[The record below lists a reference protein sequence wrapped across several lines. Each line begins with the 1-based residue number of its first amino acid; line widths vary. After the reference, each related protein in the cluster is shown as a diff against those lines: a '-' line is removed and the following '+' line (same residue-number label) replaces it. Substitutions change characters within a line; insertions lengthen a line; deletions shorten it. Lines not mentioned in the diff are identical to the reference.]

1 MKRVK
6 RFLTLLFVSAL
17 FVCCSVAAAFIGSA
31 ESADPARSDISS
43 VTAMNEGE
51 ETALKAGTKYVGNKA
66 IVYGDTVVFGY
77 KNADSAK
84 QLRMAFGIGS
94 YGFYLYYNPGNPVTV
109 MSCDMSA
116 WARKSNI
123 VTISRDLFD
132 EYNEIELCLTEK
144 DEQNVRLE
152 MRYTDGEER
161 KTIGCDFV
169 KAESSDGLLR
179 YGDMNFD
186 GNKVKSLLPAPVF
199 GNGFLYSGENVTG
212 ENQYGGCS
220 LAAVSRE
227 KAEAAGVPEGF
238 ESDCVLIASS
248 DKASFDMSFDFT
260 ALSYKRKHITEISVR
275 LYIEKNAA
283 DTDGY
288 PEIRIPGKNG
298 SWILRSAVG
307 VGKTGQ
313 WIAISFSSDVIDAL
327 CPEGIL
333 GKFVFCVRSNGQAK
347 MFIDE
352 IAVETLPR
360 DGVAPVINAAI
371 TSFKT
376 TEGTYPTL
384 DYITVTDDSG
394 TFDVTYEWS
403 DGALDFNGRLK
414 AGNHTC
420 TINATDGWDNTAT
433 VVIRYDVEKETPVE
447 RYSVTFRCDGA
458 EDRII
463 EYSAETTDYVIAPD
477 IPVKRF
483 YRAAWEEYS
492 LEFTSGQVVNAEY
505 TPISYTIDYYA
516 DGEKTE
522 TKTYSISDGDYADP
536 AVPQKKGYTAKWE
549 EYRFEDV
556 ETISVHA
563 VYTPI
568 EYTVTFE
575 ADGKTVAAVTYN
587 YDNKNIVEPAVPEK
601 RYYEG
606 AWEEYALEGDVTVTA
621 VYTPVIYTVTYMA
634 DGKKA
639 GEVKYSVEDYDFDE
653 PAVPKKDG
661 YTGKWEDHEFLFE
674 NITVNAVYAKSETPA
689 EPDSSDADGGDKKR
703 GCSSSVEKIAPI
715 LTVAIAVAGA
725 FVFKRRKDL

>member
-66 IVYGDTVVFGY
+66 IGYGDTVAFGY

-109 MSCDMSA
+109 MSCDMNA

-152 MRYTDGEER
+152 MRYTDGEEK
-161 KTIGCDFV
+161 KTIGCDFA

-248 DKASFDMSFDFT
+248 DIASFDMSFDFT
-260 ALSYKRKHITEISVR
+260 ALTYKRKHITEISVR

-298 SWILRSAVG
+298 SWILRSTVG
-307 VGKTGQ
+307 AGKTGQ
-313 WIAISFSSDVIDAL
+313 WITISFSSDVIDAL

-333 GKFVFCVRSNGQAK
+333 GKFVFCVRANGQAK

-420 TINATDGWDNTAT
+420 TITATDGWDNTAT
-433 VVIRYDVEKETPVE
+433 VVIRYVVEKETPVE

-492 LEFTSGQVVNAEY
+492 LEFTSGQVVNAE
-505 TPISYTIDYYA
+505 
-516 DGEKTE
+516 
-522 TKTYSISDGDYADP
+522 
-536 AVPQKKGYTAKWE
+536 
-549 EYRFEDV
+549 
-556 ETISVHA
+556 
-563 VYTPI
+563 
-568 EYTVTFE
+568 
-575 ADGKTVAAVTYN
+575 
-587 YDNKNIVEPAVPEK
+587 
-601 RYYEG
+601 
-606 AWEEYALEGDVTVTA
+606 
-621 VYTPVIYTVTYMA
+621 YTPVIYTVTYMA